1 MRKPLLMLVLAAAL
15 NGLTAC
21 ASAPSADLGSAPGVK
36 EGSTPSK
43 GSNLIIKDFADR
55 SITFPSAPQKIV
67 ALANGEMDIVYA
79 LGGTLVGRP
88 TATVPAALQ
97 AAQSVE
103 QVGSTHGLDLEK
115 IALLSPD
122 VVLGNHPLNTKDIP
136 GVEGVGSKMV
146 LTSANSIDD
155 IKKQIGL
162 FGQLLQKE
170 DKAKELT
177 QAIDQ
182 KLQELKT
189 TPSTAKTRV
198 LMVYGAPGTYMAALN
213 NSLSGDILV
222 SAGGENIAAD
232 YPKLDNYPQYAQMNT
247 EKMMK
252 SNPQLIV
259 IMTHGSP
266 EKVKD
271 GFMKEMQQN
280 AAWSSLDAVKN
291 NHIEILPAD
300 LFGTNPGTKVV
311 EALDLMSKRLQAAK

>member
-1 MRKPLLMLVLAAAL
+1 MRKPLLLLVLAAAL

-21 ASAPSADLGSAPGVK
+21 APTPYPGSGSAAGAYA
-36 EGSTPSK
+36 GSIS
-43 GSNLIIKDFADR
+43 IRDFADR
-55 SITFPSAPQKIV
+55 SITFSSVPQNIV

-79 LGGTLVGRP
+79 LGGKLVGRP
-88 TATVPAALQ
+88 TATAPVTLEAAKG
-97 AAQSVE
+97 VE
-103 QVGSTHGLDLEK
+103 QVGSTHGIDLEK
-115 IALLSPD
+115 IAFLSPE

-136 GVEGVGSKMV
+136 AVEGLGSKMV
-146 LTSANSIDD
+146 LTSANSIED
-155 IKKQIGL
+155 IKKQIVL

-170 DKAKELT
+170 DKASELT
-177 QAIDQ
+177 KAIDQ
-182 KLQELKT
+182 KLQELQ
-189 TPSTAKTRV
+189 STQSSVKPRV

-232 YPKLDNYPQYAQMNT
+232 YPKLDNFPQYAQLNT
-247 EKMMK
+247 EKILK

-280 AAWSSLDAVKN
+280 AAWSSLEAVKN
-291 NHIEILPAD
+291 NHIEILPVD

-311 EALDLMSKRLQAAK
+311 DALDLMSKRLQAVK